1 MESEYGA
8 EKEFETMIFN
18 PEIELMSREDM
29 QNLQLKRLRQTVE
42 YVYERVPMYRERLDA
57 MGVKPEDIQSLADV
71 RKLPFTVKD
80 DLRDHYP
87 YGLFAVP
94 MSEVVR
100 IHASSGTTGR
110 PTVVGYTEQDIE
122 MWSECVARLAA
133 AGGAT
138 REDIAQISFGY
149 GLFTGALG
157 LHQGLA
163 RLGAAVVP
171 ISSGNT
177 ERQINLMADFGST
190 VLVATPSYALYMAE
204 VAEKMG
210 MMDKIRLRVGLFGA
224 EGSTEEMRAELERR
238 WGIVATENYGMSEL
252 VGPGVA
258 GECTEKTGMH
268 INEDYFLCEIVDPHT
283 GEPVPDGEWGELV
296 VTPLAKQALPL
307 LRYRT
312 HDITRFLTDPC
323 PCGRTSRRIQKI
335 AGRSDDMLIIRGV
348 NVFPSQIESVLI
360 GMEGVG
366 PHYEIVVTR
375 KGFMD
380 QIEVKVEL
388 TDAKLLDAYGELE
401 ALTKKIHD
409 KLKVVL
415 QIDAKVTLVSPNTL
429 KRFEGKAKRVTDL
442 RG

>member
-1 MESEYGA
+1 
-8 EKEFETMIFN
+8 MILQ
-18 PEIELMSREDM
+18 PEIETMGREEM
-29 QNLQLKRLRQTVE
+29 RALQLQRLKQTVS
-42 YVYERVPMYRERLDA
+42 YVYEKVPMYRERLDA
-57 MGVKPEDIQSLADV
+57 LKVKPEDIQSLDDV
-71 RKLPFTVKD
+71 RRLPFTVKD

-94 MSEVVR
+94 MKDIVR

-110 PTVVGYTEQDIE
+110 PTVVGYTQDDIE
-122 MWSECVARLAA
+122 MWATCVARLCA

-138 REDIAQISFGY
+138 QDDIAQISFGY

-157 LHQGLA
+157 LHFGLA
-163 RLGAAVVP
+163 KLGASVIP

-210 MMDKIRLRVGLFGA
+210 MMDKIKLRVGLFGA

-252 VGPGVA
+252 IGPGVS
-258 GECTEKTGMH
+258 GECTEKCGMH
-268 INEDYFLCEIVDPHT
+268 INEDYFYCEIVNPET
-283 GEPVPDGEWGELV
+283 GEPVPEGEWGELV
-296 VTPLAKQALPL
+296 VTPLCKQALPL

-312 HDITRFLTDPC
+312 HDITRLLPGPC
-323 PCGRTSRRIQKI
+323 KCGRTTTRMQKI

-360 GMEGVG
+360 GMEGIG
-366 PHYEIVVTR
+366 PHYEIVVTK
-375 KGFMD
+375 KGYMD

-388 TDAKLLDAYGELE
+388 IDAALLTSYGELE
-401 ALTKKIHD
+401 ALTRKIHD
-409 KLKVVL
+409 RLKVVL

-429 KRFEGKAKRVTDL
+429 KRFEGKARRVTDL
-442 RG
+442 R